1 MKSKTKAFQGGVFLG
16 LFLISLLMQMLI
28 NNGEVFFDVSLSP
41 IPNKEMH
48 QKKLLH
54 Y

>member
-28 NNGEVFFDVSLSP
+28 NNGEVFFDASLYWELDRKSVV
-41 IPNKEMH
+41 
-48 QKKLLH
+48 
-54 Y
+54 